1 MSKLPPSATL
11 AFAFAACL
19 PVMAATAEH
28 PPEYNRASFAVT
40 ATAEVENDTLVAV
53 LAVQRDGS
61 STRRLAGEVNQAM
74 TWALG
79 RAKEVAAVKAQTLD
93 YQTSPLYQK
102 GTITGWRVSQSLR
115 LESRDAA
122 AMSELIGA
130 LQEQLTLQSV
140 GYEVSRER
148 RRETEERLVSEGIA
162 GFQARARLVA
172 DGMKRQGYRLVQMD
186 VGTNGMP
193 MPVMR
198 RAMPMAAAEVQAA
211 PPPAFEA
218 GTQTLSVTVSGTV
231 ELTPD

>member
-1 MSKLPPSATL
+1 MRRLTPAALCLGLVAALPAL
-11 AFAFAACL
+11 AGPQERL
-19 PVMAATAEH
+19 
-28 PPEYNRASFAVT
+28 PEYDRASFSVT

-61 STRRLAGEVNQAM
+61 STRRLSAEVNQAM

-79 RAKEVAAVKAQTLD
+79 KAREVAAVKAQTLD

-122 AMSELIGA
+122 ALSELIGA

-148 RRETEERLVSEGIA
+148 RRQIEEKLVTEGIA

-186 VGTNGMP
+186 VGTNDQ
-193 MPVMR
+193 PVPIVP
-198 RAMPMAAAEVQAA
+198 RAMRMAAAEMQAA

>member
-1 MSKLPPSATL
+1 MKRLSLATL
-11 AFAFAACL
+11 ALGLAACL
-19 PVMAATAEH
+19 PAAAAPHER
-28 PPEYNRASFAVT
+28 PPEYNRASFSVT

-61 STRRLAGEVNQAM
+61 NTRRLAADVNQAM

-79 RAKEVAAVKAQTLD
+79 KAKEVPAIKAQTLD

-102 GTITGWRVSQSLR
+102 GIITGWRVSQSLR
-115 LESRDAA
+115 LESKDAS

-130 LQEQLTLQSV
+130 LQEQLNLQSV

-148 RRETEERLVSEGIA
+148 RREVEEKLVTEGIA

-193 MPVMR
+193 VPVLR
-198 RAMPMAAAEVQAA
+198 RAMPMAVAEAQAA